1 METEKVKK
9 PKVVILNITHGDNPY
24 MDQPPFLPIA
34 AGACRHDI
42 TTDADG
48 VDNISA
54 KNKWYGDFTSI
65 YWAWKNLKDVD
76 IIGTSH
82 YRRYLADSD
91 WLSIWENEYPLL
103 WESFRTR
110 KYQVWKLTRLL
121 RKCDFVMLYALQ
133 LDRTVREQYIQYH
146 PFPENIDYVTEALQ
160 MVHPESVDLWFQI
173 LEEKSIQLGYLF
185 ISRWG
190 RFEELCEWL
199 YPVLVELEK
208 RIDLSKYEGYQSRVI
223 AFLYERL
230 VPVFIRTKGYKIEQR
245 SCYFIESSSTCTVKN
260 YKKQYI
266 RYCKSQYKRKIKK
279 IIKRI
284 VPLSPDSFWYR
295 LGKLLLKPFR
305 WMKKIGRKNE

>member
-1 METEKVKK
+1 MKK

-48 VDNISA
+48 EDNISA

-91 WLSIWENEYPLL
+91 WLSKWGNEYPLS
-103 WESFRTR
+103 WASFYTR

-121 RKCDFVMLYALQ
+121 RKCDFVMLHALQ
-133 LDRTVREQYIQYH
+133 LDRTVREQYIQCH
-146 PFPENIDYVTEALQ
+146 PFPENIDYVTEVLQ
-160 MVHPESVDLWFQI
+160 KVHPESVITWLQI

-185 ISRWG
+185 ITR
-190 RFEELCEWL
+190 RERLEELCEWL

-208 RIDLSKYEGYQSRVI
+208 RIDISKYEGYQSRVI

-245 SCYFIESSSTCTVKN
+245 SCYFIESSSMFSVKD
-260 YKKQYI
+260 YKKLYT
-266 RYCKSQYKRKIKK
+266 RYCRSQCKRKIKE
-279 IIKRI
+279 IIKKI
-284 VPLSPDSFWYR
+284 VLLSSDSFLYR
-295 LGKLLLKPFR
+295 LGKYLLKPFR
-305 WMKKIGRKNE
+305 WMKRARSK